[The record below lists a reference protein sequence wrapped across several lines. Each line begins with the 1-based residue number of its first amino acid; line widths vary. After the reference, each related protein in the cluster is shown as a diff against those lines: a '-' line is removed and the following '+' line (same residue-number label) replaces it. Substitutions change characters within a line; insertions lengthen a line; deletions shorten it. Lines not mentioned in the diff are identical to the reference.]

1 MSMAKQ
7 SKKYQS
13 FANRLTRNVLLAVLA
28 IMVVTL
34 MISLISAFR
43 AMKAET
49 YGRYLGI
56 MNVVSEK
63 VGRILKTEEMGTM
76 IVCDEVEH
84 HLDSPETIMA
94 ALRESNIEG
103 SIEGY
108 FAAFEPDYYPQKG
121 KWFEPYIHRVNGEEV
136 MSEVGSEK
144 HDYLNTDWYKHV
156 KQEDKGFWT
165 DPYEYV
171 DEAGNSHAFCS
182 YVLPIH
188 DMDGRFVGVCGADL
202 SLEWLVG
209 ELKHI
214 DMTSKDEGMQDIDE
228 RYKHLNFF
236 TVIINREG
244 TYIAHPDKRRVLKE
258 NIQSYVKRKNVTG
271 DYERLVN
278 NMKQGKSGFGTFEFD
293 GTWSTVYCVAQNEA
307 RWLILIVVPKEAIA
321 RPILILAM
329 SLIGATILGLL
340 ILRLICRRNIRQA
353 TKPLVAL
360 THSADEVAK
369 GNFEAP
375 LPELE
380 YNDEVCQLRNS
391 FDSMQHSLV
400 NYIEELKNTT
410 ALKERMESELR
421 IARDIQM
428 SMVPAK
434 FPKREGLDMYAM
446 MEPAKEVGGDLYG
459 YLLHGDYLYFCV
471 GDVSGKGVPASL
483 FMAQATRLFRTLA
496 AQDMKPAE
504 ILIHI
509 NDALSGDDNKKSMFV
524 TLFLGLL
531 NLNTGHLDFCN
542 AGHNAPVIGGGD
554 SRGEFLVIKPNCP
567 VGLMPGFQFRGEE
580 IDTIKGRPLFIYTDG
595 LNEAEN
601 KERQQL
607 GNDRML
613 DILRQTNVENAQ
625 QVIET
630 LKQEVENHRN
640 GAEPNDDLTMMVVHL
655 K

>member
-121 KWFEPYIHRVNGEEV
+121 KWFEPYIHLVNGEEV

-144 HDYLNTDWYKHV
+144 HDYLNADWYIRV
-156 KQEDKGFWT
+156 KKEEKGFWT

-171 DEAGNSHAFCS
+171 DEAGNSHAFCT

-188 DMDGRFVGVCGADL
+188 DMDGRFVGACGADM
-202 SLEWLVG
+202 SLEWLVSD
-209 ELKHI
+209 LKQI
-214 DMTSKDEGMQDIDE
+214 IATSRDEGMKDIDDK
-228 RYKHLNFF
+228 YNNLDFYSF
-236 TVIINREG
+236 VINHDG
-244 TYIAHPDKRRVLKE
+244 TYIAHPLEKRVLKE
-258 NIQSYVKRKNVTG
+258 NVLSYIKGTDSQEYDRVVSI
-271 DYERLVN
+271 
-278 NMKQGKSGFGTFEFD
+278 MKQGLSGFASVTVD
-293 GTWSTVYCVAQNEA
+293 GTWSTVYFAPLECTQW
-307 RWLILIVVPKEAIA
+307 WLVTIVSKRAIS
-321 RPILILAM
+321 RPVVLLAL
-329 SLIGATILGLL
+329 SLIGATIFGLL
-340 ILRLICRRNIRQA
+340 VIWFICRRSIPKA
-353 TKPLVAL
+353 TKPLTAL
-360 THSADEVAK
+360 AHSADEVAK
-369 GNFEAP
+369 GHFDTP

-380 YNDEVCQLRNS
+380 FNDEISQLRNS
-391 FDSMQHSLV
+391 FETMQHSLV

-601 KERQQL
+601 QERQQL